1 MITNNYCLGIDYS
14 TSNIYIASSDGKS
27 AYSIPVYKKASAT
40 VQELQRRFLDE
51 SIYFGC
57 KKVGIERP
65 WSFNNP
71 MTSMQM
77 TRIATIIEVAAG
89 FSELETYMVYPK
101 TWRKEIYGTI
111 SPHIKRN
118 ELKAMA
124 ITWAGD
130 HGLTSTDDNICEAY
144 CIANYIQRVCCG
156 GVNDTTSPP
165 ELRLHQ

>member
-1 MITNNYCLGIDYS
+1 MITNTCLGIDYS
-14 TSNIYIASSDGKS
+14 TSTVYIATSDGRFHQTV
-27 AYSIPVYKKASAT
+27 PVTKKASST
-40 VQELQRRFLDE
+40 VSHLQSVFLE
-51 SIYFGC
+51 TNIFLGC

-65 WSFNNP
+65 WSYNNP

-101 TWRKEIYGTI
+101 TWRKEIYGTVP
-111 SPHIKRN
+111 PHIKRN

-124 ITWAGD
+124 ITWAGN